1 MCVCVCKGVFETFP
15 GPVKCQMLLNACI
28 LTVCVCLGVFE
39 TLPGPVQCQM
49 LLKATEQCFNTLE
62 KAEMHLLLLKRFP
75 ESVVQHGVSKHSTHI
90 YFLIK
95 TYNTVCTRGIKPFLE
110 VQQICTVEAAFIS

>member
-1 MCVCVCKGVFETFP
+1 MVWREISVITAALRNDSQDKHAQFLKGVYLCVLVCLGCGQP
-15 GPVKCQMLLNACI
+15 LRSVRI
-28 LTVCVCLGVFE
+28 LTVFVGVFE

-75 ESVVQHGVSKHSTHI
+75 ESVVQHGVSKHPPPTHT
-90 YFLIK
+90 F
-95 TYNTVCTRGIKPFLE
+95 
-110 VQQICTVEAAFIS
+110 

>member
-1 MCVCVCKGVFETFP
+1 MLFVCVQRVCVCT
-15 GPVKCQMLLNACI
+15 
-28 LTVCVCLGVFE
+28 GVFE

-75 ESVVQHGVSKHSTHI
+75 ESVVQHGVNMSASCLLSILKLS
-90 YFLIK
+90 
-95 TYNTVCTRGIKPFLE
+95 
-110 VQQICTVEAAFIS
+110 